1 MAYNV
6 LIYDIKGDNLPFEVR
21 MKTSRQIETEIGSRL
36 ARLRLSRNVTQSML
50 AEDAGIGARTLR
62 RLEAGEPS
70 TLDTFLRVALVLD
83 LGDAILGAIP
93 TGRIRPIER
102 VSRSGSER
110 RRARPQLQSRKD
122 RDRPWTWGDD
132 PDD

>member
-1 MAYNV
+1 
-6 LIYDIKGDNLPFEVR
+6 
-21 MKTSRQIETEIGSRL
+21 MKTSPQIETEMGSRF

-50 AEDAGIGARTLR
+50 ARDAGIGVRTLR

-70 TLDTFLRVALVLD
+70 TLDTFLRVALALD

-93 TGRIRPIER
+93 TGQIRPIER
-102 VSRSGSER
+102 VSRTGSER
-110 RRARPQLQSRKD
+110 QRARPQRKTD
-122 RDRPWTWGDD
+122 RNPAWTWGDD

>member
-1 MAYNV
+1 
-6 LIYDIKGDNLPFEVR
+6 
-21 MKTSRQIETEIGSRL
+21 MKTSRQIESEIGSRL

-50 AEDAGIGARTLR
+50 AKDAGIGLRTLG
-62 RLEAGEPS
+62 RLETGQPS
-70 TLDTFLRVALVLD
+70 TLDTFLRVALALD

-102 VSRSGSER
+102 VSQTGSER
-110 RRARPQLQSRKD
+110 RRARPQPQHD
-122 RDRPWTWGDD
+122 RDPTWTWGED